1 MTSRIAYLVL
11 FTLIWTGSI
20 LYLLLAPPTA
30 NSQLHIRSRVS
41 EETTVGS
48 MKKPLLMRSFV
59 SRHSS
64 VTLEASVR
72 GNLGPISVITQEPP
86 GNDWIKS
93 RWQAASDM
101 GGTAIKGSHWVVM
114 HFNNQIGP
122 VIAESIIIDW
132 ETAYADDY
140 LIQVPDS
147 NSNANSNANG
157 IDWRT
162 IFDGS
167 DPAHAGRRS
176 SISSGKSPGR
186 GAEAFPLHIVHTID
200 LTGDDGNGVEM
211 SHMRL
216 FIRKGAKPW
225 GVSIWQLDVKGY
237 SATDTD
243 EV

>member
-1 MTSRIAYLVL
+1 MNGNGLIPDKEDVL
-11 FTLIWTGSI
+11 HMHLPDDASHAPNTTG
-20 LYLLLAPPTA
+20 L
-30 NSQLHIRSRVS
+30 
-41 EETTVGS
+41 
-48 MKKPLLMRSFV
+48 
-59 SRHSS
+59 
-64 VTLEASVR
+64 
-72 GNLGPISVITQEPP
+72 
-86 GNDWIKS
+86 
-93 RWQAASDM
+93 
-101 GGTAIKGSHWVVM
+101 
-114 HFNNQIGP
+114 
-122 VIAESIIIDW
+122 
-132 ETAYADDY
+132 
-140 LIQVPDS
+140 DS
-147 NSNANSNANG
+147 NSNANSNVNG

-237 SATDTD
+237 SAADTD